1 MQVGHQEMKW
11 KGNKKPKAQGLLPWG
26 GKQFL
31 RHKWLA
37 WLFSLQ
43 AMAEAP
49 LQKCEQ
55 ELQVAVVINYTWVS
69 QWGNWDKAG
78 K

>member
-1 MQVGHQEMKW
+1 M
-11 KGNKKPKAQGLLPWG
+11 KPKAQGLLPWG

-37 WLFSLQ
+37 RLFSLQ

-55 ELQVAVVINYTWVS
+55 ELQVAVVINYT
-69 QWGNWDKAG
+69 
-78 K
+78 